1 MFDSIE
7 LFEIL
12 FSRRSLIISIAS
24 CKDSGI
30 RSVQWLFL
38 SFPRAMKRA
47 IYLKLIASNEI
58 CVSNAK
64 QKSGRIIFY
73 YVLTLNVKV
82 EFAREGEI
90 SILIPWE
97 WSFFFS
103 KKKKNAHAFEARSVK
118 NTPENTSEPTRR
130 LTREVVENVRETPD
144 TRRETRSTKSIL
156 PLVSSC

>member
-97 WSFFFS
+97 WSFFFF
-103 KKKKNAHAFEARSVK
+103 KKKKKCPRFRSSLCEKYAREHERTNTTINAGSCWKCTRDTRHEAR
-118 NTPENTSEPTRR
+118 NTIDQVDPTS
-130 LTREVVENVRETPD
+130 
-144 TRRETRSTKSIL
+144 S
-156 PLVSSC
+156 

>member
-97 WSFFFS
+97 WSFFFF
-103 KKKKNAHAFEARSVK
+103 KKKKKCPRFRSSLCEKYAREHERTNMTINAGSCWKMYARHQ
-118 NTPENTSEPTRR
+118 TRGAKHDR
-130 LTREVVENVRETPD
+130 PS
-144 TRRETRSTKSIL
+144 RSYL
-156 PLVSSC
+156 